1 MTRVI
6 SPSEVTSGVRGPCYN
21 VSHPQ
26 VTPDRA
32 SGANCAKSASTTT
45 ARVRYEDKA
54 NCDDND
60 NDDDDDD
67 DQAKPCIKPSKKQLR
82 RHLSSAELTNTARAE
97 RDK

>member
-6 SPSEVTSGVRGPCYN
+6 SPSEVTSGVSCPCYN

-45 ARVRYEDKA
+45 ARVRYEDSHS
-54 NCDDND
+54 NDDDN
-60 NDDDDDD
+60 DDDDD

-97 RDK
+97 RD